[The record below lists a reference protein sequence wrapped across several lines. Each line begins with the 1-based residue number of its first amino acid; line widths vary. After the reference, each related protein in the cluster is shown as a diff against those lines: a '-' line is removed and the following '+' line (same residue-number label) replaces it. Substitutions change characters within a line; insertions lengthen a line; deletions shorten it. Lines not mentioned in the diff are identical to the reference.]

1 VAIAE
6 PKCGAVVTLKDQ
18 PYRKQLTFM
27 ASNPRAREAVKPNR
41 PTNRRCLAAH
51 GSKGLKGSTLY
62 TSGEPCARSAAVI
75 LSCVSRASLISDC

>member
-1 VAIAE
+1 MRRRCDFERSTVSE
-6 PKCGAVVTLKDQ
+6 TVNLYG
-18 PYRKQLTFM
+18 
-27 ASNPRAREAVKPNR
+27 PRARACEAVKPNR

-62 TSGEPCARSAAVI
+62 TSGEPCVRSAAVI